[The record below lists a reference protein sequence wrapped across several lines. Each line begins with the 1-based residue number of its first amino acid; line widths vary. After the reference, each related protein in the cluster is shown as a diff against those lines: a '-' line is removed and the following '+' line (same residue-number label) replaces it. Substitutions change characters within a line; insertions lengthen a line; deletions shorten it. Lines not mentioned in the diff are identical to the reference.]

1 LFFTAEAQRGKPPLR
16 ISDFGLRIVKYGGLF
31 LAATR
36 SVAPTSNDPDM
47 ILNLLRK
54 LNICNTE
61 GAEMGAW

>member
-1 LFFTAEAQRGKPPLR
+1 LR

-54 LNICNTE
+54 LNICNTDE
-61 GAEMGAW
+61 PSAAYAATKMDGLTL